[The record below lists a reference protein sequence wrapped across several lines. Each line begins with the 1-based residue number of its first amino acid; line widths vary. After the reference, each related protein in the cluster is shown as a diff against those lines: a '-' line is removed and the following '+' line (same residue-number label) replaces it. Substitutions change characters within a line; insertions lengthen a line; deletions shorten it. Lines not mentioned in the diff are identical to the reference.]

1 MIFIIF
7 FPFMFPFPCFRF
19 HLQFP
24 SFPRNPL
31 APIPQVCL
39 ELLQVVGLIM
49 VSNVIAKLETFSI
62 ANVVES
68 LQKHSVSTLLMS
80 TEILRTIMQ

>member
-1 MIFIIF
+1 
-7 FPFMFPFPCFRF
+7 MFLFSVSVVYVKSTCPHTASMPK
-19 HLQFP
+19 
-24 SFPRNPL
+24 
-31 APIPQVCL
+31 
-39 ELLQVVGLIM
+39 LLQIVGLIM

-80 TEILRTIMQ
+80 TEILRTIKQ